1 MKGEENARKREEAK
15 GKNLAAKLEP
25 NVQGVEAIE
34 IDGDIDH
41 GEIEG
46 DIGEESANPMSALLA
61 SARARAAEFENAS
74 GGEDEMD
81 ENASEGAPP
90 NIDSFNDF
98 PTSHNQSHES
108 SRRAYDK
115 IFKGV
120 LSSAD
125 IVLYVLDARDP
136 NGTRS
141 QEVERQ
147 IVAAEGG
154 SKRLILILNK
164 IDLIPQ
170 SVLQAWLAYLRRS
183 FPTLPLRASHS
194 APNARTFDHK
204 ALTQKATSETLLR
217 ALKSYAND
225 SQLKRSVTV
234 GIIGYP
240 NVGKSSVINVL
251 CSRLSGSS
259 SSSRS
264 ACPTGA
270 EAGITTSLREVKL
283 DNKLKLLDSPGI
295 IFPSL
300 SSSMDSETATKAR
313 LALLSALP
321 PKQITDPVP
330 AISLLLKRSS
340 VLPSLLQTYDL
351 PPLLSAPNGDLTTD
365 FLVQVA
371 RKRGRLG
378 KGGLPNLNSAAMSVL
393 SDWRDGRIQ
402 SWMDVPPI
410 RDEEQGEAQK
420 QVVKEWSKEFKL
432 DGLWG
437 TGERDADEDMPDS

>member
-1 MKGEENARKREEAK
+1 MKEEENARKREEAR
-15 GKNLAAKLEP
+15 GKNLAAKSEP
-25 NVQGVEAIE
+25 NVQGVEVIE
-34 IDGDIDH
+34 VDGDIDH
-41 GEIEG
+41 EEIEG
-46 DIGEESANPMSALLA
+46 DLGDESVNPMSALLA
-61 SARARAAEFENAS
+61 SARARAAEFEDAS

-81 ENASEGAPP
+81 EDASESAPI
-90 NIDSFNDF
+90 IDSFDDF
-98 PTSHNQSHES
+98 ATIHNQPQES
-108 SRRAYDK
+108 SRRAYNK
-115 IFKGV
+115 IFKDV

-225 SQLKRSVTV
+225 KQLKRSVTV

-251 CSRLSGSS
+251 CARLSGSS

-295 IFPSL
+295 VFPSL
-300 SSSMDSETATKAR
+300 SSSVDSETATKAH

-340 VLPSLLQTYDL
+340 VLPSLLKTYDL

-371 RKRGRLG
+371 RKKGRLG
-378 KGGLPNLNSAAMSVL
+378 RGGVPNLNSAAMSVL

-402 SWMDVPPI
+402 GWVDVPPI
-410 RDEEQGEAQK
+410 REEEQGEDQK
-420 QVVKEWSKEFKL
+420 RVVKEWSKEFKL
-432 DGLWG
+432 EGLWG
-437 TGERDADEDMPDS
+437 NGERDADEDMPDS

>member
-1 MKGEENARKREEAK
+1 MKEEENARKREEAK
-15 GKNLAAKLEP
+15 GKKVAAKSEH
-25 NVQGVEAIE
+25 NVQGVEAIVV
-34 IDGDIDH
+34 DGDIDH
-41 GEIEG
+41 EEIEG
-46 DIGEESANPMSALLA
+46 DLGEESVNPMSALLA
-61 SARARAAEFENAS
+61 SARARAAEFEDAS

-81 ENASEGAPP
+81 EDASEGAPI
-90 NIDSFNDF
+90 IDSFNEF
-98 PTSHNQSHES
+98 ATIHNQSHEA

-115 IFKGV
+115 IFKDV

-225 SQLKRSVTV
+225 KQLKRSVTV

-295 IFPSL
+295 VFPSL
-300 SSSMDSETATKAR
+300 SSAMDSETATKAH

-340 VLPSLLQTYDL
+340 VLPSLLKTYDL
-351 PPLLSAPNGDLTTD
+351 PPLLSAPNGDPTTD

-378 KGGLPNLNSAAMSVL
+378 RGGVPNLNSAAMSVL

-402 SWMDVPPI
+402 GWVDVPPI
-410 RDEEQGEAQK
+410 REEEQGEDQK
-420 QVVKEWSKEFKL
+420 RVVKEWSKEFKL
-432 DGLWG
+432 EGLWG
-437 TGERDADEDMPDS
+437 NGERDGDEDMPDS